1 MVKRIL
7 AALLTVA
14 MLLSV
19 CSVEAFAAE
28 NSGSDLWWQYP
39 SEDPGT
45 TEAPETTEDPE
56 TCAHDGEFIY
66 QYELTYIGQY
76 ELKDAHNKIC
86 AKCGTVVEKGID
98 CDVEIIRAVPIN
110 METMK
115 ELADENIY
123 LEITPQYRFQST
135 HFEFTKCK
143 YCGNLSTRFAEHD
156 IIDDEK
162 VDLYEITENGHMNE
176 LRAPCKV
183 CGDLVLRGYTEFER
197 PHQYNDPITGKC
209 ACGKERPDCDHAS
222 TKIVDVVGD
231 DLWHNIV
238 CTDKCGEIQD
248 IETHTYKDGI
258 CEVCGHKCTHNGA
271 SEILDYDIESLS
283 YSDNGDGTHTSS
295 YTYSI
300 ICAYC
305 GLEAEMTVES
315 IGYHIYYFGVCYCGR
330 VKPSEGIPAAS
341 VDYDTLEALKDE
353 FLEEYNS
360 DMVNLIIE
368 DASDTVSDEDKKL
381 VELDTN
387 YTVGLYLNIE
397 LENWKGPVTETK
409 TMIPITIAI
418 PEEYLATGRTFSIV
432 RVHDGIVTVLKDEDS
447 DPRTITFSTNQ
458 FSTYAIVYK
467 DTVAVEEQEDKGTSV
482 GRTPD
487 MPTAPFGAY
496 VVDMGDNH
504 GIIYGGHIISMPHT
518 YNAAG
523 VCTSC
528 GHER

>member
-7 AALLTVA
+7 AALLTIA

-39 SEDPGT
+39 SEDSGT
-45 TEAPETTEDPE
+45 TETPETTEDPE

-66 QYELTYIGQY
+66 EYDWNYFLGTA
-76 ELKDAHNKIC
+76 KAAHNKIC
-86 AKCGTVVEKGID
+86 AKCGSIVEKDIE
-98 CDVEIIRAVPIN
+98 CEIEVTRALPIN
-110 METMK
+110 EETLK
-115 ELADENIY
+115 VLEAEGHDYNYDIDESHYIHY
-123 LEITPQYRFQST
+123 AEA
-135 HFEFTKCK
+135 KCK
-143 YCGNLSTRFAEHD
+143 YCNFMNIGMFPHDLIDNVKIDYENTETGHIVTRSG
-156 IIDDEK
+156 
-162 VDLYEITENGHMNE
+162 T
-176 LRAPCKV
+176 CSV
-183 CGDLVLRGYTEFER
+183 CGDYTSLSSTIVS
-197 PHQYNDPITGKC
+197 PHSYNSVTGKC
-209 ACGKERPDCDHAS
+209 VCGKEKPDCDHAS
-222 TKIVDVVGD
+222 KKAVEID
-231 DLWHNIV
+231 DSYHNIV
-238 CTDKCGEIQD
+238 CADKCGEIQS
-248 IETHTYKDGI
+248 IEEHTYKDSI
-258 CEVCGHKCTHNGA
+258 CTECGHKCTHELNHG
-271 SEILDYDIESLS
+271 IFGDVY
-283 YSDNGDGTHTSS
+283 YRDNGDGTHSVLQDGSFTCDNCGFEYEETIEYVDKHYS
-295 YTYSI
+295 YYQMC
-300 ICAYC
+300 IC
-305 GLEAEMTVES
+305 
-315 IGYHIYYFGVCYCGR
+315 GYI
-330 VKPSEGIPAAS
+330 KPSEGIPAAS

-397 LENWKGPVTETK
+397 LENWNGPVTETK